1 MYIKLDEQYNFMA
14 FCTMIEVTAFR
25 RDDLLLSILR
35 NNSVLLFRVI
45 KLQNQLL
52 SIKINALTSLKKSV
66 DYNIPV
72 EASI

>member
-1 MYIKLDEQYNFMA
+1 
-14 FCTMIEVTAFR
+14 MIEVTAFR
-25 RDDLLLSILR
+25 RDDLLLSILI

-52 SIKINALTSLKKSV
+52 SIKINALTSLKKSA
-66 DYNIPV
+66 DYGIPV